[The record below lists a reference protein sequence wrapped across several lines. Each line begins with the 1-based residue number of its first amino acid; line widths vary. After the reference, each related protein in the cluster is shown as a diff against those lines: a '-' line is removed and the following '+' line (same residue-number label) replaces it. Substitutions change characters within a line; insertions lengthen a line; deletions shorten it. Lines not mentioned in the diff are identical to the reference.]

1 MKRNI
6 IILTILSFLFSATL
20 LYFFV
25 EIIYKER
32 LLSQSKST
40 QSSIVSNIELISPEI
55 KTAFS
60 KPDDIALLYSIEK
73 LSKIKDVKE
82 SFIINSDLT
91 VLIHNDSAQWNK
103 KYDYD
108 FYRDLVKQT
117 EMSINNVDQNTL
129 MYALPLNET
138 SMLCVKFSLESIY
151 SSLKMWKIKLYVY
164 GFVVSVLLLFIIY
177 YLSKFLFLYPFNR
190 TKKYLSLN
198 NTSKKTIYSDIVKMA
213 LSCDDSN
220 ATKNSEDSDKKL
232 RILMNAICK
241 SYVCHGDE
249 IFVILDNNAKLVYC
263 VDDNNVVLDDK
274 QIGEHIVKL
283 TRNSEILK
291 NVSNLLE
298 NPIDVINLDVS
309 AYKINISP
317 IKDDEDNFIGIII
330 SGNTRKDTF

>member
-20 LYFFV
+20 MYFFV

-32 LLSQSKST
+32 LLVQTKST

-82 SFIINSDLT
+82 AFIINSDLT

-117 EMSINNVDQNTL
+117 EMSIKNIDQNTL
-129 MYALPLNET
+129 MYSLPLNET

-164 GFVVSVLLLFIIY
+164 GFIVSVLLLFVIY
-177 YLSKFLFLYPFNR
+177 YLSKFLFLYPFNKA
-190 TKKYLSLN
+190 KKYLSLN
-198 NTSKKTIYSDIVKMA
+198 NTSKKTIYYDIVKMA

-220 ATKNSEDSDKKL
+220 ATQNNESNDLTL
-232 RILMNAICK
+232 RNLMNAVCK

-249 IFVILDNNAKLVYC
+249 IFVILDSNAKLVYC

-291 NVSNLLE
+291 NVSSLLE
-298 NPIDVINLDVS
+298 NPADVINVDVS
-309 AYKINISP
+309 AYKINITP